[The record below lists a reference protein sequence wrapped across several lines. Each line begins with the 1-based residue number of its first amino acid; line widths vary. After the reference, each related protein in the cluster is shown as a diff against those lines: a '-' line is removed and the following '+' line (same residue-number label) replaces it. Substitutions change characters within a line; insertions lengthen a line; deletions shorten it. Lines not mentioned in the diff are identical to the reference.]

1 MISSLLKAS
10 ASEMIYRYVDQGP
23 AAICNAL
30 NMMIRRRIDNPAYF
44 ATMFMAVHDPEKL
57 EWRCMNCGHPNPIVV
72 RNGLVEDAS
81 WFNRGGGSPLG
92 FPFGS
97 ERPYSAK
104 DEVVFTDD
112 GNTFLLLYTDG
123 LLEARQRDTG
133 QECGEQVAAVYEQ
146 VVKNPGR
153 PNKAKELLNVLESEG
168 YDLSGDDC
176 TAISIHMLDPMKIVL
191 EQTVPR
197 NIYLVSDI
205 AGQAESAAVA
215 QGISAATGAL
225 VRLLV
230 MELGANLVEHS
241 GMDEVDAFWLQLR
254 VDGNVC
260 QLVLEDEGVEWDLEE
275 ALNRDL
281 DEAYMGERGRGL
293 AITNTITD
301 RIERYRIQTQ
311 NLTYCTIVD
320 EEAENA

>member
-1 MISSLLKAS
+1 
-10 ASEMIYRYVDQGP
+10 
-23 AAICNAL
+23 
-30 NMMIRRRIDNPAYF
+30 
-44 ATMFMAVHDPEKL
+44 
-57 EWRCMNCGHPNPIVV
+57 MNCGHPNPIVV
-72 RNGLVEDAS
+72 RNGRVEDS
-81 WFNRGGGSPLG
+81 SCFNRGGGSPLG

-97 ERPYSAK
+97 ERPYSAM
-104 DEVVFTDD
+104 DEAVFKDD

-123 LLEARQRDTG
+123 LLEARHRGTE
-133 QECGEQVAAVYEQ
+133 QECGEHVAAAYER
-146 VVKNPGR
+146 VVQNLSL
-153 PNKAKELLNVLESEG
+153 PNKATQLLDVLESEG

-176 TAISIHMLDPMKIVL
+176 TAISIHMLDPLKIVL
-191 EQTVPR
+191 EQNVPR

-205 AGQAESAAVA
+205 ARQAESAAVA
-215 QGISAATGAL
+215 QGISPATGAL

-241 GMDEVDAFWLQLR
+241 GMEEVDAFWLQLR

-260 QLVLEDEGVEWDLEE
+260 QLVLEDEGMEWDLDE

-301 RIERYRIQTQ
+301 RIERYRIQTR